1 MESIMDFT
9 WDCARKLFVSALVF
23 IQGQFKNR
31 RKSRS
36 RRGNEAE
43 VFFVSKSASLRRRLQ
58 FLIIPFFVILVDHSC
73 IGQSPVLQYAVP
85 AAVAPGKTTTLT
97 FFGEK
102 LNGATE
108 LWTGFPAQVSRVSS
122 DKTNG
127 TSTGEVAFQ
136 LSVPNTV
143 PAGIGA
149 VQLATTN
156 GVSNLHLV
164 LIDDLPGVAESGTN
178 KSIASAQELKLPVAV
193 DGNSEELSFD
203 YYAFK
208 AKKGQRVSVEVVANR
223 LGSPLDPVVRLLD
236 AAGKEL
242 LYCDDDPAAG
252 TDSRVSFTSPATGR
266 YVIELRDIGYQGGS
280 KYWYRLR
287 VGDFPLASAPF
298 PPGARQGS
306 QTKVMFVGRAVDG
319 VRPVSLRVPED
330 ATCVRLNARFP
341 GGQACGFVTLATSRL
356 PEVMEIEPNE
366 TPEKATPILVPSVV
380 NGRFAKPNDRDWFE
394 FSAGQ
399 GQRLVFSGK
408 ARSLGSPCD
417 LFMRLF
423 NADGKQLAEADI
435 SGANEGTLTNKF
447 NEAGKYRLFV
457 EELNRGGEPDF
468 VYRIEVEPFH
478 AGFVLSLETNKVEAA
493 SGASFDLK
501 VTAARREYAGSIT
514 LSLAGLGDD
523 FVLEKNDIAEK
534 TNETSLKVKLPAR
547 AETGQMFHFTIGGQA
562 KVDDADY
569 EGTASTMP
577 ALRKLWPL
585 LRYPPAE
592 LDGLIGLGIK
602 PPASRLEEEKPP
614 KAK

>member
-1 MESIMDFT
+1 
-9 WDCARKLFVSALVF
+9 
-23 IQGQFKNR
+23 
-31 RKSRS
+31 
-36 RRGNEAE
+36 
-43 VFFVSKSASLRRRLQ
+43 
-58 FLIIPFFVILVDHSC
+58 
-73 IGQSPVLQYAVP
+73 
-85 AAVAPGKTTTLT
+85 
-97 FFGEK
+97 
-102 LNGATE
+102 
-108 LWTGFPAQVSRVSS
+108 
-122 DKTNG
+122 
-127 TSTGEVAFQ
+127 
-136 LSVPNTV
+136 
-143 PAGIGA
+143 
-149 VQLATTN
+149 
-156 GVSNLHLV
+156 
-164 LIDDLPGVAESGTN
+164 
-178 KSIASAQELKLPVAV
+178 
-193 DGNSEELSFD
+193 
-203 YYAFK
+203 
-208 AKKGQRVSVEVVANR
+208 
-223 LGSPLDPVVRLLD
+223 VRLLD
-236 AAGKEL
+236 ASGKEL
-242 LYCDDDPAAG
+242 VYCDDDPATG
-252 TDSRVSFTSPATGR
+252 SDSRFRFTSPATGR

-280 KYWYRLR
+280 KYYYRLR

-408 ARSLGSPCD
+408 TRSLGSPCD

-447 NEAGKYRLFV
+447 NEAGTYRLFV

-468 VYRIEVEPFH
+468 VYRIEVAPFH

-501 VTAARREYAGSIT
+501 VTAARLEYAGPIT

-523 FVLEKNDIAEK
+523 FVLENNVIAEK
-534 TNETSLKVKLPAR
+534 KNETSLKVKLPAR
-547 AETGQMFHFTIGGQA
+547 VEAGQMFHFTIVGRA
-562 KVDDADY
+562 RVDDADH
-569 EGTASTMP
+569 ERTASTMP

-602 PPASRLEEEKPP
+602 PPEEEKPA

>member
-1 MESIMDFT
+1 MRT
-9 WDCARKLFVSALVF
+9 LFVSAL
-23 IQGQFKNR
+23 
-31 RKSRS
+31 
-36 RRGNEAE
+36 
-43 VFFVSKSASLRRRLQ
+43 FFV
-58 FLIIPFFVILVDHSC
+58 LIDLPS
-73 IGQSPVLQYAVP
+73 IGQSPVLYHAVP

-97 FFGEK
+97 FSGEK
-102 LNGATE
+102 LNGATG

-127 TSTGEVAFQ
+127 NSSVEVAFQ
-136 LSVPNTV
+136 VSVPKNIPV
-143 PAGIGA
+143 GIGA

-156 GVSNLHLV
+156 GLSNLHLIMV
-164 LIDDLPGVAESGTN
+164 DDLPGVAESGTN
-178 KSIASAQELKLPVAV
+178 KTIASAQQLKLPVAV
-193 DGNSEELSFD
+193 DGNCDELSFD

-242 LYCDDDPAAG
+242 AYCDDDPAAG
-252 TDSRVSFTSPATGR
+252 SDSRISFTSPATGR

-280 KYWYRLR
+280 KYRYRLR
-287 VGDFPLASAPF
+287 VGNFPLASAPF
-298 PPGARQGS
+298 PLGARQGA
-306 QTKVMFVGRAVDG
+306 QTKVTFVGRAVDG
-319 VRPVSLRVPED
+319 VRPVSLRVPEN
-330 ATCVRLNARFP
+330 ATRVPLNPKFS
-341 GGQACGFVTLATSRL
+341 GGQASGFVTLATSRL

-366 TPEKATPILVPSVV
+366 TPQTATKIAVPAVI
-380 NGRFAKPNDRDWFE
+380 NGRFSKPKDRDWFE
-394 FSAGQ
+394 FTASP

-408 ARSLGSPCD
+408 TRSLGSSCD

-447 NEAGKYRLFV
+447 NEAGTYRLFV
-457 EELNRGGEPDF
+457 EELNRGGGPDF
-468 VYRIEVEPFH
+468 VYRIEVEPLQ
-478 AGFVLSLETNKVEAA
+478 AGFALSLETNKVEAA
-493 SGASFDLK
+493 SDGSFDLK
-501 VTAARREYAGSIT
+501 VTAARREYDGPIN

-523 FVLEKNDIAEK
+523 FVLDNNVIAEK
-534 TNETSLKVKLPAR
+534 KNEAALNVKLPAR
-547 AETGQMFHFTIGGQA
+547 VVAGQVFHFTIVGKA
-562 KVDDADY
+562 RVDDADY
-569 EGTASTMP
+569 QTRASTMP

-602 PPASRLEEEKPP
+602 PRAARSEEEKPA